1 MQDGVDIMPIFCKDC
16 IHNQVCR
23 HICIV
28 KDWENKYGRIG
39 TSTENILPIHIT
51 CEMKRYDSK
60 TAN

>member
-1 MQDGVDIMPIFCKDC
+1 MPIFCKDC

-39 TSTENILPIHIT
+39 TSTENIIPIHIT

-60 TAN
+60 TTN